1 VNKSKKG
8 KVLAIDFGEKHVG
21 LAVSDDG
28 GMIAFGRGTVSN
40 YGSLDNLFS
49 KIGEMCDLEGV
60 SVLIMGL
67 PKGPEEE
74 HTVQSKRIEEIGHLL
89 SDYLNLPVKFVDES
103 FSSYE
108 AGEKLKGMG
117 VKAPKTK
124 EREDEMAATMM
135 LQKYLDESV

>member
-1 VNKSKKG
+1 M
-8 KVLAIDFGEKHVG
+8 AIDFGGKHVG

-28 GMIAFGRGTVSN
+28 GVMAFGRGTISN

-49 KIGEMCDLEGV
+49 KIGDLCEVENV
-60 SVLIMGL
+60 SKVLFGL

-74 HTVQSKRIEEIGHLL
+74 STLQSKKMEEIGNLL

-108 AGEKLKGMG
+108 AAQKLKNMGM
-117 VKAPKTK
+117 KAHKTK
-124 EREDEMAATMM
+124 KKEDEMAAILL
-135 LQKYLDESV
+135 LQKYLDEAV